1 MYIQQVLITQIMV
14 AQLTVSISQFAKSP
28 ERLLPPPLGRLFSKE
43 DPLPLS
49 TAFAV
54 T

>member
-1 MYIQQVLITQIMV
+1 MV